1 MTNASRDEERREA
14 RHTDAN
20 TEALRE
26 MALDTLQQSGQLV
39 DQCRNGGR
47 YQLTLLHHYHSCE
60 ITSALPTYQPISGGM
75 DMIDIA

>member
-26 MALDTLQQSGQLV
+26 MALDTLQQWTCSCWEIINACMV
-39 DQCRNGGR
+39 DAINSHC
-47 YQLTLLHHYHSCE
+47 S
-60 ITSALPTYQPISGGM
+60 ITAIVVK
-75 DMIDIA
+75 